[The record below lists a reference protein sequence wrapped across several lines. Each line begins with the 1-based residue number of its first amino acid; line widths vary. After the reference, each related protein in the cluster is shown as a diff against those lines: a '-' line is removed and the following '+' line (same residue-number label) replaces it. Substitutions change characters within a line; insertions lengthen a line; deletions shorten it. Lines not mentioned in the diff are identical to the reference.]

1 MVKSRFDRV
10 LTKMENRI
18 GRVSKKIEV
27 EFKGKDP
34 FDSVKV
40 TDADRIA
47 QYLATTP
54 QERHQY
60 INDFGEQYI
69 NYEQKMEQKI
79 REYGNG

>member
-1 MVKSRFDRV
+1 MDKTFVDV
-10 LTKMENRI
+10 LTEEMKESMIQIR
-18 GRVSKKIEV
+18 GEV
-27 EFKGKDP
+27 RDMFRGKDP
-34 FDSVKV
+34 YRQVKQ

-54 QERHQY
+54 QQRQQY